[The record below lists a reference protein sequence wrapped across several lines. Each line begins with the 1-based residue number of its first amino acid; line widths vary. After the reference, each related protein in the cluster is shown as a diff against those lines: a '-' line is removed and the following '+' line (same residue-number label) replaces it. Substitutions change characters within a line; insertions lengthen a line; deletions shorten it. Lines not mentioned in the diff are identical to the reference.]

1 MHDRINLMCFVAY
14 VLKGNSLAFLC
25 FIPDCDCTQQIRG
38 VQTKVT
44 QRGEAALAAVLSL
57 LKYCIP
63 YLSRDTLSSHSESEL
78 MTGVF
83 QPVIRILS
91 SYTLTFPGG
100 VAARQ
105 AICRSYIDVLTV
117 VCLKLE
123 RELARENMTAALQ
136 QFFSCFELERMR
148 QIKEKQANSSPVDDI
163 ALDIEDALNGRD
175 DRNTTG
181 VCVCIA

>member
-1 MHDRINLMCFVAY
+1 M
-14 VLKGNSLAFLC
+14 
-25 FIPDCDCTQQIRG
+25 
-38 VQTKVT
+38 T
-44 QRGEAALAAVLSL
+44 QRGEAALASVLSL

-63 YLSRDTLSSHSESEL
+63 YLSRDTLCSYSESQL

-91 SYTLTFPGG
+91 SYSLTFPGG

-117 VCLKLE
+117 VCTKLE
-123 RELARENMTAALQ
+123 RDLARENLTAPLQ

-148 QIKEKQANSSPVDDI
+148 QIKENKKEENSSPVDEN
-163 ALDIEDALNGRD
+163 AVDIEDVLQRRD
-175 DRNTTG
+175 EKDTSG
-181 VCVCIA
+181 VYT

>member
-1 MHDRINLMCFVAY
+1 M
-14 VLKGNSLAFLC
+14 
-25 FIPDCDCTQQIRG
+25 
-38 VQTKVT
+38 QTKVT

-63 YLSRDTLSSHSESEL
+63 YLSRDTLSSHSESQL

-123 RELARENMTAALQ
+123 RELARENMTASLQ

-148 QIKEKQANSSPVDDI
+148 RIKENEKQAISSPVDDI
-163 ALDIEDALNGRD
+163 VLDIEDALDGRD
-175 DRNTTG
+175 GGNTTG
-181 VCVCIA
+181 VCVHRVI

>member
-1 MHDRINLMCFVAY
+1 M
-14 VLKGNSLAFLC
+14 
-25 FIPDCDCTQQIRG
+25 
-38 VQTKVT
+38 T
-44 QRGEAALAAVLSL
+44 QRGEASLAGVLSL

-63 YLSRDTLSSHSESEL
+63 YLSRDTLSSYTESEL

-91 SYTLTFPGG
+91 SYNLTFPGG
-100 VAARQ
+100 VTARQ

-123 RELARENMTAALQ
+123 RELARENMTAPLQ

-148 QIKEKQANSSPVDDI
+148 TIKRNEMEGKFSPVEREAGFGTGEEFEGDS
-163 ALDIEDALNGRD
+163 ERRD
-175 DRNTTG
+175 EKDTLG
-181 VCVCIA
+181 ECI

>member
-1 MHDRINLMCFVAY
+1 M
-14 VLKGNSLAFLC
+14 
-25 FIPDCDCTQQIRG
+25 
-38 VQTKVT
+38 T
-44 QRGEAALAAVLSL
+44 QRGEAALAGVLSL

-63 YLSRDTLSSHSESEL
+63 YLSRDTLSSYTESEL

-100 VAARQ
+100 VTARQ

-117 VCLKLE
+117 VCSKLE
-123 RELARENMTAALQ
+123 RELARENMTAPLQ

-148 QIKEKQANSSPVDDI
+148 TIKMNEMEGKSSPVEHEAGFGNDVEFKG
-163 ALDIEDALNGRD
+163 ASEGRD
-175 DRNTTG
+175 EKDTSG
-181 VCVCIA
+181 ACIQVDLLWL

>member
-1 MHDRINLMCFVAY
+1 MA
-14 VLKGNSLAFLC
+14 G
-25 FIPDCDCTQQIRG
+25 
-38 VQTKVT
+38 
-44 QRGEAALAAVLSL
+44 VLSL

-63 YLSRDTLSSHSESEL
+63 YLSRDTLSRYSEPDL

-91 SYTLTFPGG
+91 SYNLTFPGG

-123 RELARENMTAALQ
+123 RELARENMTAPLQ

-148 QIKEKQANSSPVDDI
+148 QLKENEKENASPNEYVEV
-163 ALDIEDALNGRD
+163 DIEDALERRD
-175 DRNTTG
+175 EDKSG
-181 VCVCIA
+181 LCI

>member
-1 MHDRINLMCFVAY
+1 M
-14 VLKGNSLAFLC
+14 
-25 FIPDCDCTQQIRG
+25 
-38 VQTKVT
+38 T
-44 QRGEAALAAVLSL
+44 QRGEASLAGVLSL

-63 YLSRDTLSSHSESEL
+63 YLSRDTLSSYTESEL

-91 SYTLTFPGG
+91 SYNLTFPGG
-100 VAARQ
+100 VTARQ

-123 RELARENMTAALQ
+123 RELARENMTAPLQ

-148 QIKEKQANSSPVDDI
+148 TIKRNEMEGNSSPVEHEAGFGTGEEFEGDS
-163 ALDIEDALNGRD
+163 ERRD
-175 DRNTTG
+175 EKDTLG
-181 VCVCIA
+181 ECI

>member
-1 MHDRINLMCFVAY
+1 M
-14 VLKGNSLAFLC
+14 
-25 FIPDCDCTQQIRG
+25 
-38 VQTKVT
+38 T
-44 QRGEAALAAVLSL
+44 QRGEAALAGVLSL

-63 YLSRDTLSSHSESEL
+63 YLSRDTLSSYTESEL

-91 SYTLTFPGG
+91 SYTLIFPGG

-123 RELARENMTAALQ
+123 RELARENMTAPLQ

-148 QIKEKQANSSPVDDI
+148 MLKMNEMEDDSSSPLGRETGSDNGQELEG
-163 ALDIEDALNGRD
+163 ASEGRD
-175 DRNTTG
+175 ERDTSG
-181 VCVCIA
+181 VCI

>member
-1 MHDRINLMCFVAY
+1 MA
-14 VLKGNSLAFLC
+14 G
-25 FIPDCDCTQQIRG
+25 
-38 VQTKVT
+38 
-44 QRGEAALAAVLSL
+44 VLSL

-63 YLSRDTLSSHSESEL
+63 YLSRDTLSRYSEPDL

-91 SYTLTFPGG
+91 SYNLTFPGG

-123 RELARENMTAALQ
+123 RELARENMTAPLQ

-148 QIKEKQANSSPVDDI
+148 QLKENEKEENTSPNEYVEV
-163 ALDIEDALNGRD
+163 DIEDALERRD
-175 DRNTTG
+175 EDKSG
-181 VCVCIA
+181 LCIYSDLSHIFLQSPTFQSCQYAGG

>member
-1 MHDRINLMCFVAY
+1 M
-14 VLKGNSLAFLC
+14 
-25 FIPDCDCTQQIRG
+25 
-38 VQTKVT
+38 T
-44 QRGEAALAAVLSL
+44 QRGEAALAGVLSL

-63 YLSRDTLSSHSESEL
+63 YISRDTLSSYTESHL

-100 VAARQ
+100 VTARQ

-123 RELARENMTAALQ
+123 RELARENMTAPLQ
-136 QFFSCFELERMR
+136 QFFSCFELKRMR
-148 QIKEKQANSSPVDDI
+148 AIKMNEMEEESSSVGNDTGSGK
-163 ALDIEDALNGRD
+163 AVEFEGASEGRD
-175 DRNTTG
+175 ERDSSGACIQDYFNDFSDR
-181 VCVCIA
+181 CI

>member
-1 MHDRINLMCFVAY
+1 
-14 VLKGNSLAFLC
+14 
-25 FIPDCDCTQQIRG
+25 
-38 VQTKVT
+38 
-44 QRGEAALAAVLSL
+44 
-57 LKYCIP
+57 
-63 YLSRDTLSSHSESEL
+63 

-100 VAARQ
+100 VTARQ

-123 RELARENMTAALQ
+123 RELARENMTAPLQ

-148 QIKEKQANSSPVDDI
+148 TIKRNEMEGKSSPMEHEACFGDGEEFKV
-163 ALDIEDALNGRD
+163 ATEGRD
-175 DRNTTG
+175 EKDTSG
-181 VCVCIA
+181 ECI

>member
-1 MHDRINLMCFVAY
+1 M
-14 VLKGNSLAFLC
+14 
-25 FIPDCDCTQQIRG
+25 
-38 VQTKVT
+38 QTKVT
-44 QRGEAALAAVLSL
+44 QRGEAALAGVLSL

-63 YLSRDTLSSHSESEL
+63 YLSRDTLSTYTESEL

-91 SYTLTFPGG
+91 SYNLTFPGG
-100 VAARQ
+100 VTARQ

-123 RELARENMTAALQ
+123 RELARENMTAPLQ

-148 QIKEKQANSSPVDDI
+148 MIKTNEMEGKSSPVR
-163 ALDIEDALNGRD
+163 EE
-175 DRNTTG
+175 TG
-181 VCVCIA
+181 SENAVEVEGASEGSDEKDTSGACI

>member
-1 MHDRINLMCFVAY
+1 M
-14 VLKGNSLAFLC
+14 
-25 FIPDCDCTQQIRG
+25 FIVSCSFHALQQIRG
-38 VQTKVT
+38 LQTKVT
-44 QRGEAALAAVLSL
+44 QRGEAALAGVLSL

-63 YLSRDTLSSHSESEL
+63 YLSRDTLCSYSESEL

-91 SYTLTFPGG
+91 SYSLTFPGG

-123 RELARENMTAALQ
+123 RELARENMTAPLQ

-148 QIKEKQANSSPVDDI
+148 QLKKNEMEENSSPVEGN
-163 ALDIEDALNGRD
+163 AVDIEDALEGRD
-175 DRNTTG
+175 EETSG
-181 VCVCIA
+181 GCIRSVV

>member
-1 MHDRINLMCFVAY
+1 M
-14 VLKGNSLAFLC
+14 
-25 FIPDCDCTQQIRG
+25 
-38 VQTKVT
+38 T
-44 QRGEAALAAVLSL
+44 QRGEAALAGVLSL

-63 YLSRDTLSSHSESEL
+63 YLSRDTLSSYTESEL

-91 SYTLTFPGG
+91 SYNLTFPGG
-100 VAARQ
+100 VTARQ

-123 RELARENMTAALQ
+123 RELARENMTAPLQ

-148 QIKEKQANSSPVDDI
+148 TIKMNGMEGKPSSVEHE
-163 ALDIEDALNGRD
+163 ASFGTGEEFEGASEGRD
-175 DRNTTG
+175 EKDTSG
-181 VCVCIA
+181 ECIQGDSLL

>member
-1 MHDRINLMCFVAY
+1 M
-14 VLKGNSLAFLC
+14 
-25 FIPDCDCTQQIRG
+25 
-38 VQTKVT
+38 T
-44 QRGEAALAAVLSL
+44 QRGEAALAGVLSL

-63 YLSRDTLSSHSESEL
+63 YLSRDTLSSYTESEL

-91 SYTLTFPGG
+91 SYNLTFPGG
-100 VAARQ
+100 VTARQ

-123 RELARENMTAALQ
+123 RELARENMTAPLQ

-148 QIKEKQANSSPVDDI
+148 TIKRNEMEEKSSPAEHEAGFSTGEEFQVDS
-163 ALDIEDALNGRD
+163 ERRD
-175 DRNTTG
+175 EKDTSG
-181 VCVCIA
+181 ECK